1 MKSFLLNIFL
11 SFLCFTGLYY
21 PQDYYSGTNR
31 FTVNIMPVFEAW
43 SISGSTHFSEFSNIV
58 SVGYYPSHNTSISL
72 RSKYAAVGGD
82 LNSLNGLSDSQISLR
97 HSLSK
102 YNLILTAGIN
112 IPSGKTKLSANQFE
126 TVRFISQ
133 DLFGMR
139 TPNFGEGTNVILGA
153 SWIHQLSDNYVAGL
167 GASYQIKT
175 EYQPLSG
182 FSDKYKPA
190 NEISV
195 TGGLDIKL
203 SDTQTLTGD
212 IMSVFFGNDKVNGNE
227 VFSSGNMTVFD
238 AVYKQYFGFNGL
250 SAILLYSIVSEKYYG
265 SDIFTDNISSTLESL
280 KLNPNKFYFGINF
293 VQRFSVKYSLGY
305 GIFTSI
311 YEKTASFFSDYTVYG
326 FNLNP
331 DIKISSQL
339 NIPVYLRYSRGS
351 APSKPDISSFSFGAG
366 IGILF

>member
-1 MKSFLLNIFL
+1 
-11 SFLCFTGLYY
+11 
-21 PQDYYSGTNR
+21 
-31 FTVNIMPVFEAW
+31 
-43 SISGSTHFSEFSNIV
+43 
-58 SVGYYPSHNTSISL
+58 
-72 RSKYAAVGGD
+72 
-82 LNSLNGLSDSQISLR
+82 
-97 HSLSK
+97 
-102 YNLILTAGIN
+102 
-112 IPSGKTKLSANQFE
+112 
-126 TVRFISQ
+126 
-133 DLFGMR
+133 
-139 TPNFGEGTNVILGA
+139 
-153 SWIHQLSDNYVAGL
+153 
-167 GASYQIKT
+167 
-175 EYQPLSG
+175 
-182 FSDKYKPA
+182 
-190 NEISV
+190 
-195 TGGLDIKL
+195 
-203 SDTQTLTGD
+203 
-212 IMSVFFGNDKVNGNE
+212 
-227 VFSSGNMTVFD
+227 
-238 AVYKQYFGFNGL
+238 VYKQYFGFNGL